1 MKTRIII
8 VLFVSFFL
16 SSFKTRAQDFR
27 YYDLVLDSL
36 ELPALAKD
44 TTIDLWIEVDLWMDG
59 TRRIFYKN
67 IVRFTNKSKTV
78 VIADRIYDVPR
89 TQKFSCTVRIGS
101 KFDIAQFDNYYLFYS
116 DSIFATS
123 RGRQYLFPETKAYR
137 IEKKFEGESTA
148 LRIYWH
154 LEVSKL

>member
-8 VLFVSFFL
+8 VLFFSFFL

-78 VIADRIYDVPR
+78 GIADRI
-89 TQKFSCTVRIGS
+89 
-101 KFDIAQFDNYYLFYS
+101 
-116 DSIFATS
+116 
-123 RGRQYLFPETKAYR
+123 
-137 IEKKFEGESTA
+137 
-148 LRIYWH
+148 
-154 LEVSKL
+154 